1 MIVLGRHRP
10 RRRLEIKRLGRRC
23 DALPR
28 FQIGYDR
35 KEESDGNGSAAVR
48 ERRSM
53 LE

>member
-1 MIVLGRHRP
+1 MIVFGRHRP
-10 RRRLEIKRLGRRC
+10 RRRRKLERAGRRC

-28 FQIGYDR
+28 FEIGYDR
-35 KEESDGNGSAAVR
+35 KEESDGNGSAAIR